1 MRLFTIALLS
11 AVALFRSCGS
21 GSPQPITQSTAD
33 RFRQSVGVNL
43 HLEYANSAYQDGSR
57 VARALNYLGV
67 HHVRDGALR
76 HGLDAFSSY
85 VDLSH
90 RGISFDLFLNAD
102 LGPQLSRV
110 DKFERAAPGAVDLL
124 EGPNEINN
132 DPVVFEGHSGVVG
145 ARAYQAALYAHAKVR
160 PAFSLIPVLNY
171 TNWPPTGG
179 RADAVNVHTYAKP
192 GVDTRAQVARDVE
205 LAAAA
210 LPSGLPRYITETGYP
225 TGNAPRL
232 PPWVTPNDQAN
243 LTLISLL
250 EAFRLGVQRT
260 YLYELFDEA
269 SLGDRNPEAHYG
281 LFRSD
286 GSAKPSAIELHTLL
300 AQLDVLSK
308 TQRISAPFAIAIRGV
323 HSLLLNM
330 TSGASV
336 LIVWPATD
344 LKTSPDPTADIA
356 ASRGLS
362 VQELSLATGE
372 LSHADLRS
380 AWRIELA
387 GPPRIYVLW

>member
-1 MRLFTIALLS
+1 MLALT
-11 AVALFRSCGS
+11 R
-21 GSPQPITQSTAD
+21 PPSTPT
-33 RFRQSVGVNL
+33 RRC
-43 HLEYANSAYQDGSR
+43 
-57 VARALNYLGV
+57 
-67 HHVRDGALR
+67 
-76 HGLDAFSSY
+76 
-85 VDLSH
+85 
-90 RGISFDLFLNAD
+90 IS
-102 LGPQLSRV
+102 
-110 DKFERAAPGAVDLL
+110 
-124 EGPNEINN
+124 
-132 DPVVFEGHSGVVG
+132 
-145 ARAYQAALYAHAKVR
+145 
-160 PAFSLIPVLNY
+160 AFSLLPVLNY

-286 GSAKPSAIELHTLL
+286 GSAKPSAIGTSYATRAARRAE
-300 AQLDVLSK
+300 AK
-308 TQRISAPFAIAIRGV
+308 APADFCPVHAIAIRGV
-323 HSLLLNM
+323 QV
-330 TSGASV
+330 AFC
-336 LIVWPATD
+336 
-344 LKTSPDPTADIA
+344 
-356 ASRGLS
+356 
-362 VQELSLATGE
+362 
-372 LSHADLRS
+372 
-380 AWRIELA
+380 
-387 GPPRIYVLW
+387 